1 MAKFKRIYNLS
12 MIQKISLAGIFIVLI
27 ALFQKIF
34 AVNYIPVLPFVRISF
49 GGPALII
56 FSSILLGPWFG
67 LLVGAASDII
77 GFYIFDPKMFGT
89 APFFQITFIY
99 ALLGFASYFIYKLFN
114 LVKNENLLMKIEI
127 STFVVLLIGLI
138 LFVSLDYNVNLS
150 LLYRILIPVVSLIL
164 LAVTVIA
171 QLLTSKNFKKKEIN
185 IPVINIGFACFV
197 IEMSIMVAFGVA
209 MKTWAF
215 SSSSFY
221 IILVSQII
229 VAFFNIPLNTFLV
242 SYIMYLS
249 NKLIKQKAAVWKR
262 FY

>member
-1 MAKFKRIYNLS
+1 MLRFKRVYNLS
-12 MIQKISLAGIFIVLI
+12 MVQKIALAGIFIILI

-67 LLVGAASDII
+67 LLVGAASDIV
-77 GFYIFDPKMFGT
+77 GFYIFDPKMFGS

-99 ALLGFASYFIYKLFN
+99 ALLGFASFFIYKFFQV
-114 LVKNENLLMKIEI
+114 VKNEKLLLTIE
-127 STFVVLLIGLI
+127 VVVFTLLLIGLT
-138 LFVSLDYNVNLS
+138 LFSALDYQVDLAIV
-150 LLYRILIPVVSLIL
+150 YRILIPLGSLIL
-164 LAVTVIA
+164 LALTLFT
-171 QLLTSKNFKKKEIN
+171 QLFVSRYFKKREIN
-185 IPVINIGFACFV
+185 INVSSIGFACFV
-197 IEMSIMVAFGVA
+197 IEMTIMIAFGVL
-209 MKTWAF
+209 MKWWAF
-215 SSSSFY
+215 SGSTFI

-249 NKLIKQKAAVWKR
+249 NKLIKQKG
-262 FY
+262 

>member
-1 MAKFKRIYNLS
+1 MV
-12 MIQKISLAGIFIVLI
+12 QKIALAGIFIILI

-67 LLVGAASDII
+67 LLVGAASDIV
-77 GFYIFDPKMFGT
+77 GFYIFDPKMFGS

-99 ALLGFASYFIYKLFN
+99 ALLGFASFFIYKFFQV
-114 LVKNENLLMKIEI
+114 VKNEKLLLTIE
-127 STFVVLLIGLI
+127 VVVFTLLLIGLT
-138 LFVSLDYNVNLS
+138 LFSALDYQVDLAIV
-150 LLYRILIPVVSLIL
+150 YRILIPVGSLIL
-164 LAVTVIA
+164 LALTLFT
-171 QLLTSKNFKKKEIN
+171 QLFVSRYFKKREIN
-185 IPVINIGFACFV
+185 INVSSIGFACFV
-197 IEMSIMVAFGVA
+197 IEMTIMLAFGVL
-209 MKTWAF
+209 MKWWAF
-215 SSSSFY
+215 SGSTFI

-249 NKLIKQKAAVWKR
+249 NKLIKQKG
-262 FY
+262 

>member
-1 MAKFKRIYNLS
+1 MV
-12 MIQKISLAGIFIVLI
+12 QKISLAGIFIILI

-67 LLVGAASDII
+67 LLVGAASDIV
-77 GFYIFDPKMFGT
+77 GFYIFDPKLFGT

-99 ALLGFASYFIYKLFN
+99 ALLGFGSYYIYKLFRMI
-114 LVKNENLLMKIEI
+114 KNEKLLLDIEI
-127 STFVVLLIGLI
+127 SIFSLLLIGLI
-138 LFVSLDYNVNLS
+138 LFVSLDYDVNLS
-150 LLYRILIPVVSLIL
+150 TVYRILIPVVSFTL
-164 LAVTVIA
+164 LAITIIA
-171 QLLTSKNFKKKEIN
+171 QLLTAKSFKKREISV
-185 IPVINIGFACFV
+185 PVINVGFACFV
-197 IEMSIMVAFGVA
+197 IEMTIMVAFGVA

-215 SSSSFY
+215 SGSTFY
-221 IILVSQII
+221 VILVSQII

-249 NKLIKQKAAVWKR
+249 NKLIREKSIDE
-262 FY
+262 

>member
-1 MAKFKRIYNLS
+1 MAKFNRIYNLTI
-12 MIQKISLAGIFIVLI
+12 IQKISLAGIFIILI

-77 GFYIFDPKMFGT
+77 GFYIFDPKLFGT

-99 ALLGFASYFIYKLFN
+99 ALLGFGSYFIYKLFRMM
-114 LVKNENLLMKIEI
+114 KNGKFLLNIEVGVF
-127 STFVVLLIGLI
+127 TLLLIGLV
-138 LFVSLDYNVNLS
+138 LFVSLDYNINLS
-150 LLYRILIPVVSLIL
+150 ILYRVLIPVISFIL
-164 LAVTVIA
+164 LVITVLA
-171 QLLTSKNFKKKEIN
+171 QIFTAKSFKKREID
-185 IPVINIGFACFV
+185 IPVINVGFACFV
-197 IEMSIMVAFGVA
+197 IEMTIMVAFGVA

-215 SSSSFY
+215 SSSTFY
-221 IILVSQII
+221 VILVSQII

-249 NKLIKQKAAVWKR
+249 NKLIRKR
-262 FY
+262 ELHA

>member
-1 MAKFKRIYNLS
+1 MARFKRLYNLT

-34 AVNYIPVLPFVRISF
+34 AVNYIPVLPFVRISL

-67 LLVGAASDII
+67 LLVGAASDIV
-77 GFYIFDPKMFGT
+77 GFYIFDPKLFGT

-99 ALLGFASYFIYKLFN
+99 ALLGFGSYFIYKLFTI
-114 LVKNENLLMKIEI
+114 VKNERLLLTIEI
-127 STFVVLLIGLI
+127 SVFTALLIGLI

-150 LLYRILIPVVSLIL
+150 TLYRILIPCISFIL
-164 LAVTVIA
+164 LTLTVFA
-171 QLLTSKNFKKKEIN
+171 QIFTAKSFKKRNIE
-185 IPVINIGFACFV
+185 IPVINVGFACFV
-197 IEMSIMVAFGVA
+197 IEMTIMVCFGVA

-249 NKLIKQKAAVWKR
+249 NRLIKQKESA
-262 FY
+262 

>member
-1 MAKFKRIYNLS
+1 MAKFKRFYNLS
-12 MIQKISLAGIFIVLI
+12 IVQKISLAGIFIILI

-77 GFYIFDPKMFGT
+77 GFYIFDPKLMGT

-99 ALLGFASYFIYKLFN
+99 ALLGFASYYIYKLFT
-114 LVKNENLLMKIEI
+114 LVKNEKLMLGIEI
-127 STFVVLLIGLI
+127 GVFALLLIGI
-138 LFVSLDYNVNLS
+138 TLFVSLDYDVNLEI
-150 LLYRILIPVVSLIL
+150 YERILIPTVSLTL
-164 LAVTVIA
+164 LGLTIFV
-171 QLLTSKNFKKKEIN
+171 QLFVSKIFKKKDIN
-185 IPVINIGFACFV
+185 INVINVGFSCFV
-197 IEMSIMVAFGVA
+197 IEMTIMVAFGVL
-209 MKTWAF
+209 MKSWAF
-215 SSSSFY
+215 SNSLFY
-221 IILVSQII
+221 VILISQVI

-249 NKLIKQKAAVWKR
+249 NKLIRQKESK
-262 FY
+262 

>member
-1 MAKFKRIYNLS
+1 MVKFKRIYNLS
-12 MIQKISLAGIFIVLI
+12 MTQKIALAGIFIILI

-67 LLVGAASDII
+67 LLVGTASDIV
-77 GFYIFDPKMFGT
+77 GFYIFDPKMFGS

-99 ALLGFASYFIYKLFN
+99 ALLGFASFFIYKLFQTI
-114 LVKNENLLMKIEI
+114 KNEKLLLSIE
-127 STFVVLLIGLI
+127 VVVFTILLVGLT
-138 LFVSLDYNVNLS
+138 LFSSLDYDVNLA
-150 LLYRILIPVVSLIL
+150 LVYRILIPVGSLIL
-164 LAVTVIA
+164 LG
-171 QLLTSKNFKKKEIN
+171 LTLFTQMFLFRFFKKREIN
-185 IPVINIGFACFV
+185 INVFSVGFACFV
-197 IEMSIMVAFGVA
+197 IELTIMVAFGVL
-209 MKTWAF
+209 MKWWAF
-215 SSSSFY
+215 SGSTFL

-249 NKLIKQKAAVWKR
+249 NRLIKQKG
-262 FY
+262 

>member
-1 MAKFKRIYNLS
+1 MT
-12 MIQKISLAGIFIVLI
+12 QKIALAGIFIILI

-67 LLVGAASDII
+67 LLVGAASDIV
-77 GFYIFDPKMFGT
+77 GFYIFDPKMFGS

-99 ALLGFASYFIYKLFN
+99 ALLGFSSFFIYKLFHSI
-114 LVKNENLLMKIEI
+114 KNEKLLLTIESVI
-127 STFVVLLIGLI
+127 FAILLVGLT
-138 LFVSLDYNVNLS
+138 LFSALDYDVNLA
-150 LLYRILIPVVSLIL
+150 LVYRILIPVGSFIL
-164 LAVTVIA
+164 LT
-171 QLLTSKNFKKKEIN
+171 LTLFTQIFVSKFFKKREIN
-185 IPVINIGFACFV
+185 INVVTVGFFCFV
-197 IEMSIMVAFGVA
+197 IELTIMVAFGVL
-209 MKTWAF
+209 MKWWAF
-215 SSSSFY
+215 SGSTFL

-249 NKLIKQKAAVWKR
+249 NRLIKQKE
-262 FY
+262 

>member
-1 MAKFKRIYNLS
+1 MARFKRIYSLS
-12 MIQKISLAGIFIVLI
+12 MVQKISLAGIFIILI

-67 LLVGAASDII
+67 LLVGAASDIV
-77 GFYIFDPKMFGT
+77 GFYIFDPKLFGT

-99 ALLGFASYFIYKLFN
+99 ALLGFGSYYIYKLFRMI
-114 LVKNENLLMKIEI
+114 KNEKLLLDIEI
-127 STFVVLLIGLI
+127 SIFSLLLIGLI
-138 LFVSLDYNVNLS
+138 LFVSLDYDVNLS
-150 LLYRILIPVVSLIL
+150 TVYRILIPVVSFTL
-164 LAVTVIA
+164 LAITIIA
-171 QLLTSKNFKKKEIN
+171 QLLTAKSFKKREISV
-185 IPVINIGFACFV
+185 PVINVGFACFV
-197 IEMSIMVAFGVA
+197 IEMTIMVAFGVA

-215 SSSSFY
+215 SGSTFY
-221 IILVSQII
+221 VILVSQII

-249 NKLIKQKAAVWKR
+249 NKLIREKSIDE
-262 FY
+262 